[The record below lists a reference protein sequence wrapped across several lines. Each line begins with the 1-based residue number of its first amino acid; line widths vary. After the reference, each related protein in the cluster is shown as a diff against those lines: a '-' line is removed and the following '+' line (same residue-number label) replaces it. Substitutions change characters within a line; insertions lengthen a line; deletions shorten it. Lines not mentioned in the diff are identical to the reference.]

1 MRVYLLAGT
10 LAVDVDAD
18 RLPGEAVIDGR
29 GPGGARAS
37 YDMALAEGWQ
47 RDGEEF
53 QAYLVTVEVDGRWF
67 VSLEASA
74 DDLLGP
80 A

>member
-1 MRVYLLAGT
+1 MSTPTGC
-10 LAVDVDAD
+10 
-18 RLPGEAVIDGR
+18 PGDAVIDGR
-29 GPGGARAS
+29 GPDGTRAS

-47 RDGEEF
+47 RDGDEF

-80 A
+80 P